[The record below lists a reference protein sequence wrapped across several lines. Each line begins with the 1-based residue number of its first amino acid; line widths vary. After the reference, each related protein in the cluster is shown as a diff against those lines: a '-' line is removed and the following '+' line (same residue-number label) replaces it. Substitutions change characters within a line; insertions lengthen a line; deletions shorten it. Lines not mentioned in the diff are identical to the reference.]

1 MSLLDYLK
9 ADGAEVISEPVQ
21 VQKALAY
28 IRVSHEDSANRGTS
42 LETQRRDIE
51 RYASREGIQIV
62 EWFEEP
68 GKSAFKNGD
77 KRTEFARMVARAKD
91 EVASVSL
98 VLVWKSDR
106 FSRDRYQAAAVKGE
120 LAKAGVRVL
129 SVLEPYD
136 ARTTSGIVLESVT
149 DAMNQIRSMEIG
161 QVTHR
166 NLLINCELRDPATG
180 WAYKNGGW
188 AQFGYRNHRVYTDTH
203 RKYQTLTH
211 CIWMLDDEVVAGK
224 PVHEW
229 ARIMLIEWRLGER
242 LGADAIAQRLTSA
255 GVPTPSG
262 RSAWSDTTVDSLL
275 VLERLLQYSGYGT
288 WNKNEYRHG
297 GKRPKDRSEWKIIEK
312 AHPAIITME
321 EAERIHSIRLERRS
335 RPGKRPAHRS
345 SPYLLSGGL
354 LRCLHCGANYAGRQR
369 NGYDYY
375 VCGAQIYRHGA
386 DCAGPWYI
394 RREVLEKAVF
404 ECIEKLFLSN
414 PKELRHVVDSHNKWV
429 DGQLAE
435 YRTAEEERQAEIR
448 RLEQEI
454 ANLMDSIAG
463 GIDPT
468 AVRASIND
476 RTTRLDRMRN
486 KVCGDP
492 PRRISARELK
502 SQAAE
507 MLQIAES
514 RDVDRKRTA
523 VRQFITAL
531 EADPERH
538 IVRVLLHP
546 IDALTYALNGSA
558 RGS

>member
-28 IRVSHEDSANRGTS
+28 IRVSHEDSAGRGTS

-68 GKSAFKNGD
+68 GKSAFKNSD
-77 KRTEFARMVARAKD
+77 KRTEFARMVGRAK
-91 EVASVSL
+91 EEGSNVSL

-106 FSRDRYQAAAVKGE
+106 FSRDRYQAAAIKGE

-166 NLLINCELRDPATG
+166 NLLINCEMRDPATG

-188 AQFGYRNHRVYTDTH
+188 AQFGYRNHRIYTDTH

-211 CIWMLDDEVVAGK
+211 CIWVLDDEVVAGK
-224 PVHEW
+224 PIHEW
-229 ARIMLIEWRLGER
+229 ARTMLIEWRLGEK

-312 AHPAIITME
+312 AHPPIITPD
-321 EAERIHSIRLERRS
+321 EAEAIHAIRLDRRP
-335 RPGKRPAHRS
+335 RPGRRTDGP
-345 SPYLLSGGL
+345 SPYVLSGGL
-354 LRCLHCGANYAGRQR
+354 PRCTHCGANYAGRTR
-369 NGYDYY
+369 HEDEYY
-375 VCGAQIYRHGA
+375 LCGSHIYRHGA
-386 DCAGPWYI
+386 DCTQPWYI
-394 RREVLEKAVF
+394 RRKELDAAVF
-404 ECIEKLFLSN
+404 ECVEQFLVSD
-414 PKELRHVVDSHNKWV
+414 PRHLRRVVSSHNKWV
-429 DGQLAE
+429 DAQLAQYQTTE
-435 YRTAEEERQAEIR
+435 DECRAEIGL
-448 RLEQEI
+448 LEREI
-454 ANLMDSIAG
+454 ENLMQSVAN
-463 GIDPT
+463 GIDP
-468 AVRASIND
+468 AMVRASIND
-476 RTTRLDRMRN
+476 RTARLNRM
-486 KVCGDP
+486 KGMTCKDL
-492 PRRISARELK
+492 PRKITAKELQG
-502 SQAAE
+502 QATQV
-507 MLQIAES
+507 LQIAKS
-514 RDVDRKRTA
+514 RDTDRKRIA
-523 VRQFITAL
+523 VRQFVAAL

-538 IVRVLLHP
+538 VVRVLMHP
-546 IDALTYALNGSA
+546 PSVLLCPLDGSA